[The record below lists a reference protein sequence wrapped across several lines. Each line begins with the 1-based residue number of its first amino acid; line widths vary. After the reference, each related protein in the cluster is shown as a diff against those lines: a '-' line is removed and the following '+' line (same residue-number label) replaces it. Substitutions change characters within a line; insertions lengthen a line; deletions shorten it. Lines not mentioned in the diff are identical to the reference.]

1 MIFHPMIVCVALH
14 ETEIHLFND
23 LQIYLFFF
31 RYFFHFY
38 RSLYCTACLF
48 YMLRFAPFLSFTV
61 KTGVIFTMIFFI
73 IDLYLQLQRMVCSPS
88 AFFYLLI
95 YFFVVFFSIAVFT
108 GNERGNKAQG
118 NNGGRGEGV
127 GGGGAFKSETR
138 E

>member
-1 MIFHPMIVCVALH
+1 MRLALPL
-14 ETEIHLFND
+14 ILFV
-23 LQIYLFFF
+23 FFF
-31 RYFFHFY
+31 PFFFFIFF
-38 RSLYCTACLF
+38 STGNTGDLFIASFVFF
-48 YMLRFAPFLSFTV
+48 YMLRFAPFLAFTV

-127 GGGGAFKSETR
+127 RGGGAFKSETR